1 MSIPKRKPWI
11 CAENGCFTCE
21 GKGICEVPENCAF
34 AILHAL
40 ELMELGLQE
49 RPRRWGK
56 THALMEL
63 AVKIM
68 MAGCNVAIVFPDDNV
83 RDIGRKLL
91 QKVLGSGC
99 RLTREGM
106 AMGGSACWLETKYSF
121 TRNVLGIDRMMI
133 LTDELKPEEVEELK
147 KANKKHD
154 FVLGYYTSGSTTA
167 G

>member
-1 MSIPKRKPWI
+1 MGIPKRKPWI
-11 CAENGCFTCE
+11 CAENDCFTCE

-63 AVKIM
+63 AVKM
-68 MAGCNVAIVFPDDNV
+68 MRAGCDVAIIFPNDAM
-83 RDIGRKLL
+83 RFMGRKLL

-106 AMGGSACWLETKYSF
+106 ATNGGSCRLETKDHF
-121 TRNVLGIDRMMI
+121 TRNVAGIDRMMI

-154 FVLGYYTSGSTTA
+154 FVLGYYTQE
-167 G
+167 